1 MLAVG
6 TPLFLLVPDSSKT
19 RVLHS
24 GKVVGLDGGI
34 FVVQLDE
41 PMPLAEGTDVVAF
54 ACVRNKFMQQGAV
67 VVGAQGDAA
76 IENGLTLTLVGEAV
90 SAESRQTYRVSVA
103 VANFKAAIGKETDCQ
118 VVDVS
123 PEGFAAIA
131 KAEHRIGSNVQVNF
145 SVEGQ
150 TVSAAARVQTVKTRD
165 DGKFRYG
172 FLIAQKGTPARK
184 ALQAISA
191 AIQRQQLKRL
201 SAA

>member
-19 RVLHS
+19 RVLHP
-24 GKVVGLDGGI
+24 GKVVGFDGGI

-54 ACVRNKFMQQGAV
+54 ACVRNKFLQQGAI
-67 VVGAQGDAA
+67 VGAQGDAA